1 MSRKT
6 PKVVQKVQKK
16 STNRLQDLKSIVCT
30 NKTNVVGMSKEKL
43 FDMWWKLREDD
54 FNASDLS
61 SNYEFAFKYIQL

>member
-43 FDMWWKLREDD
+43 FDM
-54 FNASDLS
+54 
-61 SNYEFAFKYIQL
+61 